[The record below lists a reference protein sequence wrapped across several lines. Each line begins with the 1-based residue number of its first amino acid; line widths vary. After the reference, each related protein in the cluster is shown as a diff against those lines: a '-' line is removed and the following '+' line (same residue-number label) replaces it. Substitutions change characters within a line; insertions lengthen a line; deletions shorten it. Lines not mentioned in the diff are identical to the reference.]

1 MTDTVPVA
9 SQIKSILQLLFGES
23 EKALETQINFLD
35 GTPLISQLK
44 SLYEVFISNDLIQ
57 AKKTQNKFLIVTN
70 ATFDNIPLIG
80 HIKGLGHYL
89 IGDYSNGHNAIKR
102 STRTTVVILSGYFT
116 CCVIIPQTSTQ
127 IATITA
133 STIGSIIGGLSM
145 DTLINLLSNIIYKTD
160 QNVHH
165 NSLSNILQNPFDIGT
180 FFDCLMGP
188 ILDGLIGAFI
198 GFKIYKFNNPLPV
211 HPIAMT
217 VSSLPPPPT
226 IPTYIPS
233 IISNH
238 IPLPPPFNPLKYGV
252 AVGVIQ
258 RHS

>member
-1 MTDTVPVA
+1 MTDTIPVA

-102 STRTTVVILSGYFT
+102 STRTTVVILCGYFA
-116 CCVIIPQTSTQ
+116 CSVIIPQTSTQ
-127 IATITA
+127 IA
-133 STIGSIIGGLSM
+133 
-145 DTLINLLSNIIYKTD
+145 
-160 QNVHH
+160 
-165 NSLSNILQNPFDIGT
+165 
-180 FFDCLMGP
+180 
-188 ILDGLIGAFI
+188 
-198 GFKIYKFNNPLPV
+198 
-211 HPIAMT
+211 
-217 VSSLPPPPT
+217 
-226 IPTYIPS
+226 
-233 IISNH
+233 
-238 IPLPPPFNPLKYGV
+238 
-252 AVGVIQ
+252 
-258 RHS
+258 